1 MRKAC
6 AISSFFICFVHY
18 YRFLEENKM
27 KKHILR
33 ILMLAFALLTLTAV
47 LAFSAAAADGDVTG
61 GIVYKFNLTTAKA
74 QGIWAW
80 NYHTFDSTTKPSA
93 DLTQFYEVNAETGEK
108 VDTGL
113 RYDYD
118 SVTGKLTIYADY
130 SVYDAAAIKNAVWG
144 WPNAYIK
151 EWYPEGYF
159 PRGSVKEIVIDVAGL
174 TTLPEKV
181 FNQFSGVTKIT
192 MPKTVTKI
200 GNESLARLYSLTTL
214 CIEGSGM
221 NEDGYIDLR
230 NITSQASNSFTDL
243 NSSKELYVM
252 ISEGIANQ
260 TNTAFGNK
268 NNSGTYHI
276 YVPEGYEDC
285 KWITDITNNREV
297 KFTVDVQNYPEGA
310 VKELGY
316 QVRTKGYT
324 GLRAKFSYS
333 GQTTNGNYTLKEFG
347 TIAGT
352 EANVNLY
359 GYALTKDQF
368 GEYETADS
376 SVKKVAIN
384 MSDIKN
390 GVFYVSVV
398 NYSSPEQMKTPVFM
412 CAYEIW
418 TDKTAGTEFVLYSTS
433 SMTHCAPTSIYDATV
448 GMFKAGLINS
458 SVDEDGVLWEVLDN
472 FRYNVQFTGEVSN
485 VTYNYSK
492 TAKNELLDNLN
503 NAVTVNVFELSDGT
517 YTAIVRG
524 NGIFNGGCYTDSKW
538 RKQNHLSA
546 YFLGIS
552 IDTLVID
559 EGITTIGSSAVGGM
573 RELTTLIYANSVI
586 KLSGQTFHTCP
597 LLKTLVPYNAS
608 LAKTN
613 PHYVAELAGT
623 VDISQISS
631 FSTAYLFYSCGS
643 IETLILPTSSGLK
656 GEISER
662 FTGSCVS
669 LKKIYVAGAEVP
681 EDGTADL
688 RGTGLIFNCE
698 NEYTGSDKG
707 VRTFQF
713 SDKIVKVIDDF
724 GTYERTGEKI
734 DNSYTKSWVA
744 VS

>member
-1 MRKAC
+1 MRKS
-6 AISSFFICFVHY
+6 ILKLIICV
-18 YRFLEENKM
+18 
-27 KKHILR
+27 
-33 ILMLAFALLTLTAV
+33 FAVSVMTV
-47 LAFSAAAADGDVTG
+47 MLAFSAAAADGDVTG
-61 GIVYKFNLTTAKA
+61 GIVYKLDINTART
-74 QGIWAW
+74 QGLWAW
-80 NYHTFDSTTKPSA
+80 NYHTFDSTTKPGA
-93 DLTQFYEVNAETGEK
+93 DLTQFYAVDEETGEK

-130 SVYDAAAIKNAVWG
+130 TVYDAAAIKNAVWG

-159 PRGSVKEIVIDVAGL
+159 PRGSVKEILIDVAGL

-200 GNESLARLYSLTTL
+200 GNESLARLYALTTL

-221 NEDGYIDLR
+221 NESGYIDLR
-230 NITSQASNSFTDL
+230 NITSQVSNSFTDL

-260 TNTAFGNK
+260 PNTAFGNK

-276 YVPEGYEDC
+276 FVPEGYEDC
-285 KWITDITNNREV
+285 RWITDITNNREV

-352 EANVNLY
+352 ETNVNLY

-384 MSDIKN
+384 TSDIKN

-418 TDKTAGTEFVLYSTS
+418 TDKTAGTDFVVYSTS
-433 SMTHCAPTSIYDATV
+433 SMTHCAPTSLYDATV
-448 GMFKAGLINS
+448 GMYKAGLINS
-458 SVDEDGVLWEVLDN
+458 TVDEDGVIWGVLDN
-472 FRYNVQFTGEVSN
+472 FRYDVQFTEEVSK

-492 TAKNELLDNLN
+492 TAKNELLDNTN

-524 NGIFNGGCYTDSKW
+524 SGTFNGGCYTDSSW
-538 RKQNHLSA
+538 RKQNHLNA
-546 YFLGIS
+546 YFLGVA
-552 IDTLVID
+552 IDTLVLD
-559 EGITTIGSSAVGGM
+559 EGITTIGSNAVGGM
-573 RELTTLIYANSVI
+573 RELRTLVYANSVRA
-586 KLSGQTFHTCP
+586 LSGQTFHTCP
-597 LLKTLVPYNAS
+597 LLKTLVPYSAS

-613 PHYVAELAGT
+613 PNYVTELAGT
-623 VDISQISS
+623 VDMSGIRT
-631 FSTAYLFYSCGS
+631 FSTSYLFFGCYSFD
-643 IETLILPTSSGLK
+643 TLILPMASGIK
-656 GEISER
+656 GNIDYR
-662 FTGSCVS
+662 FTGNCGG
-669 LKKIYVAGAEVP
+669 LKKVYAAGSEVP
-681 EDGTADL
+681 EDGTADF
-688 RGTGLIFNCE
+688 RGTGLKFDYE
-698 NEYTGSDKG
+698 NEYTGSDSGKR
-707 VRTFQF
+707 VFQYA
-713 SDKIVKVIDDF
+713 DKIVKVIDDF